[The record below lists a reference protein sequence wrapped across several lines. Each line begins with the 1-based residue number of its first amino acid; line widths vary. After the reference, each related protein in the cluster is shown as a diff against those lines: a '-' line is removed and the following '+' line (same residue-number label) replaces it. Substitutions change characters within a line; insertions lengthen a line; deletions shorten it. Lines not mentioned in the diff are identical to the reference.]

1 MPDRPNKEPFSGG
14 HNLVCDA
21 REFGDTPLSLD
32 PTDDPQVMSLAR
44 AAKGGDSEAFAALI
58 TALHLPL
65 RRFLAA
71 RAISSDQVEE
81 LLQDT
86 FVAAWQGLPQ
96 WRGDGSPRSW
106 VVGIAANLLR
116 ADVRRRMKTQGVG
129 PDLMEAL
136 LLKAY
141 DMHLGVADAAH
152 ERYRLQVLRASI
164 THLGTGFAQRQFS
177 QFPFQRLTN
186 CDLRTVA
193 T

>member
-1 MPDRPNKEPFSGG
+1 
-14 HNLVCDA
+14 
-21 REFGDTPLSLD
+21 
-32 PTDDPQVMSLAR
+32 MSLAR
-44 AAKGGDSEAFAALI
+44 AAQGGDSEAFAALI
-58 TALHLPL
+58 TALHLPV

-136 LLKAY
+136 LLKAA
-141 DMHLGVADAAH
+141 DMRDEAESDEVERMERFAKALPGCLAQLDQRSR
-152 ERYRLQVLRASI
+152 ELFDLRYRQGFRWLTWRGSFEGPRAPWPYCQ
-164 THLGTGFAQRQFS
+164 G
-177 QFPFQRLTN
+177 
-186 CDLRTVA
+186 
-193 T
+193 